1 MAITKIL
8 HQKASP
14 DRELGLHTKQL
25 IDYILNPDKT
35 EQCILTGSV
44 NCLPDTAYDQMV
56 ETKKMFG
63 KPGGRQSYHIII
75 SLVPGE
81 GMPEQLY
88 EMTEKFVAEFLH
100 GEYEVVFA
108 VHTDHEHLHSHIVF
122 NSVNMVTG
130 RKFQY
135 KNGDWKHKMQP
146 ITNKLSEEYGL
157 EIMPAEYSKDPKNM
171 SRVEWERQNSISLM
185 VEADARYCRMI
196 ANDREHYIYL
206 LEALGYEVKDGEHI
220 SVKADGMKKYK
231 RLGTIA
237 PELDYKENHTNN
249 SDRDHSY
256 SVEMPE
262 YNTVDPRPIKRA
274 DMSYIQKKYYRRLYK
289 LRLIEKRRFT
299 YKSSKFYEDMKLFNK
314 LQEEYLLLV
323 DEKIETIDDLW
334 NLSIRLNREIDDV
347 SLEQKELYRERNRFK
362 KMESKGMDTDS
373 CRFLVAEDEI
383 YKGVLE
389 SCKIQKKELKKKM
402 KLTVDLIDE
411 FFDYDKYKALDN
423 IPLSYNENELNEAFD
438 DDIPQIVEKQVESK
452 QEVATVSEDDS
463 SVVTLESDI
472 NEKSISESAQEEME
486 ETEVVKDSNEYVD
499 EVVSEEID
507 YSEAVNTSKQQASH
521 YEYDIDA
528 EMIAIDALIYI
539 QTYDLNIQSY
549 LGLTLDERASLWD
562 ITSENKE
569 LGFEAYRIFVTSAGV
584 DWSVPKIY
592 EEYQKHYNK
601 CLELREEPWMKEYY
615 LKRLKNDQ
623 NNQDKKLVREKYPH
637 IR

>member
-14 DRELGLHTKQL
+14 GRELGLHTKQL
-25 IDYILNPDKT
+25 IDYIFNPDKT
-35 EQCILTGSV
+35 EQCILTGSI
-44 NCLPDTAYDQMV
+44 NCLPDTAYEQMI
-56 ETKKMFG
+56 ETKKLFG
-63 KPGGRQSYHIII
+63 KLGGRQSYHIII

-81 GMPEQLY
+81 GTPEQLY
-88 EMTEKFVAEFLH
+88 EMTEKFVSEFLH

-122 NSVNMVTG
+122 NSVNMITG

-157 EIMPAEYSKDPKNM
+157 EIMPAEYSQDPKNI
-171 SRVEWERQNSISLM
+171 SRIEWERQNSISQM
-185 VEADARYCRMI
+185 VEADARFCRLV
-196 ANDREHYIYL
+196 AKDREHFIYL
-206 LEALGYEVKDGEHI
+206 LKALGYEVKDGEHI
-220 SVKADGMKKYK
+220 SVKAAGMKRYK
-231 RLGTIA
+231 RLGTIMS
-237 PELDYKENHTNN
+237 ELDYKENYTNN
-249 SDRDHSY
+249 SAREYSY

-262 YNTVDPRPIKRA
+262 YNTADPRPIKRA
-274 DMSYIQKKYYRRLYK
+274 NMTYIQKQYYRRLYK

-334 NLSIRLNREIDDV
+334 NLSLRLNREIEDV

-362 KMESKGMDTDS
+362 KLERKGMDTDS

-411 FFDYDKYKALDN
+411 FFDYDKYKALDDL
-423 IPLSYNENELNEAFD
+423 PLSYSENELEEFEA
-438 DDIPQIVEKQVESK
+438 DDIPQMEDKPVEAKQAIEQKEMVEDFK
-452 QEVATVSEDDS
+452 EH
-463 SVVTLESDI
+463 I
-472 NEKSISESAQEEME
+472 EEN
-486 ETEVVKDSNEYVD
+486 VR
-499 EVVSEEID
+499 EEID
-507 YSEAVNTSKQQASH
+507 CVEPVDTSNKQESH

-539 QTYDLNIQSY
+539 QTFDLNIQSY

-562 ITSENKE
+562 ITSEDKE

-615 LKRLKNDQ
+615 LKRLKNNQ
-623 NNQDKKLVREKYPH
+623 NNQDKKLVREKHPH

>member
-44 NCLPDTAYDQMV
+44 NCLPDTAYDQMI

-196 ANDREHYIYL
+196 ANDREHYIFL

-220 SVKADGMKKYK
+220 SVKADGIKKYK

-237 PELDYKENHTNN
+237 PELDYKENHTDN

-256 SVEMPE
+256 SVEIPE

-274 DMSYIQKKYYRRLYK
+274 NMSYIQKKYYRRLYK

-423 IPLSYNENELNEAFD
+423 IPLSYNENELDEFTV
-438 DDIPQIVEKQVESK
+438 DDIPQMEEKPVEVKQVIEQK
-452 QEVATVSEDDS
+452 
-463 SVVTLESDI
+463 
-472 NEKSISESAQEEME
+472 EM
-486 ETEVVKDSNEYVD
+486 VKDLDEHVEENAHEEPDCVEHVEDVD
-499 EVVSEEID
+499 NQE
-507 YSEAVNTSKQQASH
+507 SH

-539 QTYDLNIQSY
+539 QTYDLNLQSY